1 MCELLGISCSAKIRP
16 IHYFNAF
23 RQRGKAFAEGGGN
36 PDGWGI
42 AFYPGG
48 KAAAQLFKEALPA
61 ASSRLAKF
69 VFLKYEH
76 LRSKIFVAHVRK
88 ASRGIVAYR
97 NTHPFCR
104 EVMGRDYAFA
114 HNGTIRNS
122 RRFALGRF
130 RPVGGTDSERL
141 FCYLLNYIEERCISG
156 WTEEDFID
164 LWKILIGINRRPT
177 MDQERPNKLNM
188 LLSDGETLI
197 SYTDL
202 YGRGTL
208 HMVTLP
214 AREEVLSDGSVPGA
228 CPQGNEMPEKSI
240 GIIATEPLDDDLGWE
255 ARQPGELCAL
265 RNGEVIFSSG
275 SAAGA
280 YRLKLK

>member
-1 MCELLGISCSAKIRP
+1 LGISCSAKTRP
-16 IHYFNAF
+16 TRYFAAF
-23 RQRGKAFAEGGGN
+23 RRRGKEFADGGGN

-42 AFYPGG
+42 ALYPGG
-48 KAAAQLFKEALPA
+48 KAAVQLFKEALPA

-69 VFLKYEH
+69 VFLRYEH
-76 LRSKIFVAHVRK
+76 MRSKIFVAHVRK

-130 RPVGGTDSERL
+130 QPVGSTDSERL

-164 LWKILIGINRRPT
+164 LWKILIGINRKSRDDDNT
-177 MDQERPNKLNM
+177 PNKLNM
-188 LLSDGETLI
+188 LLSDGKTLI
-197 SYTDL
+197 CYTDL

-208 HMVTLP
+208 HMLTLP
-214 AREEVLSDGSVPGA
+214 AREEVLSDGSAPSA
-228 CPQGNEMPEKSI
+228 CPQGNEMPENPM
-240 GIIATEPLDDDLGWE
+240 GIIATEPLDDDPGWVSME
-255 ARQPGELCAL
+255 PGELCAM
-265 RNGEVIFSSG
+265 RNGVQVFSTG
-275 SAAGA
+275 KGGQD
-280 YRLKLK
+280 